1 MVTRRILFQTV
12 LKSGLGTL
20 CAQLLPFAEATAAE
34 VHPIFEQSLPAIAL
48 NNWTVTALEVDYPP
62 GGASEPHRH
71 PGFVLAYVLEG
82 KLRSQLKGQP
92 EHTYASGEMF
102 FEPPD
107 SVHLISANA
116 STDRPAKLLALIFA
130 EKGSTLSLPA

>member
-1 MVTRRILFQTV
+1 
-12 LKSGLGTL
+12 
-20 CAQLLPFAEATAAE
+20 
-34 VHPIFEQSLPAIAL
+34 
-48 NNWTVTALEVDYPP
+48 
-62 GGASEPHRH
+62 
-71 PGFVLAYVLEG
+71 
-82 KLRSQLKGQP
+82 
-92 EHTYASGEMF
+92 MF